1 MESMLHG
8 DKRDSRLQPWE
19 ITILREKKGKRARQ
33 KEERRERRENNLEI
47 KEGGR
52 VLRKGVVNND
62 KC

>member
-19 ITILREKKGKRARQ
+19 ITILREKKGKGARQ
-33 KEERRERRENNLEI
+33 KEERRERRENSLEI